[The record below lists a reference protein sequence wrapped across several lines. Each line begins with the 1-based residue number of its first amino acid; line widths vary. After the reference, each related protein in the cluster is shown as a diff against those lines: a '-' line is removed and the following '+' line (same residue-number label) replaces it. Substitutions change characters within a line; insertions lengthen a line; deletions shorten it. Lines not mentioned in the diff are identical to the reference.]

1 MRTEKTLAIDTILI
15 VEDDLFIS
23 MDAADAAERAGVN
36 VITAE
41 SVEEALIILDIEH
54 VSAAILDFQVRD
66 GMITPVVQKLR
77 VRGIP
82 FRVVSGSTFQ
92 EIADNGIP
100 RELCTAKPA
109 DYSKVVNALSPGQ
122 NGFGSARHH

>member
-1 MRTEKTLAIDTILI
+1 MQTEKALLTDTILI

-36 VITAE
+36 VLTAE
-41 SVEEALIILDIEH
+41 SVEEALTILDTEH
-54 VSAAILDFQVRD
+54 VSGAILDFQVRD
-66 GMITPVVQKLR
+66 GTITPVVQTLR
-77 VRGIP
+77 RRGIP

-92 EIADNGIP
+92 EIAENGIP

-109 DYSKVVNALSPGQ
+109 DYSKVVNALSLGQ
-122 NGFGSARHH
+122 VGFGGAGHH